1 MRPGDALLLFADAVE
16 NDLGRALER
25 ASAAANRE
33 LFARLTALG
42 HAVRPAIMP
51 VFMGLDP
58 AGTHITV
65 LAARAGISR
74 QAMSA
79 LVRDVEAA
87 GLVATSQD
95 PGDKRALLVELTE
108 TGAAMCRDAAELS
121 HAITAEWQAKL
132 GEKQFS
138 ALLETTRAIGND
150 PS

>member
-1 MRPGDALLLFADAVE
+1 MRPGDALLLFSEAVH

-25 ASAAANRE
+25 ASAATNRE
-33 LFARLTALG
+33 LFSRLAALG
-42 HAVRPAIMP
+42 HEVRPAIMP

-58 AGTHITV
+58 QGTNISV

-79 LVRDVEAA
+79 LVHDVEAA
-87 GLVATSQD
+87 GLVVTSQD

-108 TGAAMCRDAAELS
+108 KGAAMCRDAAELS
-121 HAITAEWQAKL
+121 QSITAEWRAKL
-132 GEKQFS
+132 GDDVFS
-138 ALLETTRAIGND
+138 QLLETTRAISAE